1 MSVFQPFPI
10 LKLFFRWVEFGK
22 RANPCTCER
31 ARVKFSMDPFV
42 KKYQPETYEKWK
54 AGLDIAPHPYDPPE
68 KVKEVLKRAANPE
81 EFARKQ
87 EEKKRKE
94 EERKFKKMKTIED
107 NRKKQKAKKDLE
119 KREKEGLD
127 PEAEETPL
135 MEEGAQGAKDP
146 VQEAETT
153 PNGSGLEAQD
163 DGVPD
168 FTHNE
173 DCTVIRVYRVNGFD
187 SIEVEVNANTMEIVT
202 GKWELEEHL
211 GKTGVNLSDYT
222 VDSLITSGVLYK
234 SFEKRINTNKKGK
247 RKLETAA
254 VNSSGNG
261 KTGLESTSGSETDG
275 GQQQQVTENKT
286 VAMYK
291 HVGEEGLHITVDPT
305 TKELTSKPSKRLIEF
320 LKTAGPSTTL
330 AQLITIGVFVKI
342 CDCVMEVKKVE
353 KLVKSTQG
361 QTPKAKKPKLEQRQ
375 QQKNGLDEPMEQEL
389 MDQVKPVGVVG
400 PPGSPTKTPSFERAV
415 KSILVYRHCHTGE
428 HFSLSESKKLMGRLS
443 TKTKELFE
451 TKSPEE
457 MIEDGTLQLMGTR
470 SVKPQY
476 DHGKFF

>member
-1 MSVFQPFPI
+1 
-10 LKLFFRWVEFGK
+10 
-22 RANPCTCER
+22 
-31 ARVKFSMDPFV
+31 MDPFV

-68 KVKEVLKRAANPE
+68 KVKEVMKRAANPE
-81 EFARKQ
+81 EYVRKQ

-127 PEAEETPL
+127 PEAEETPP

-146 VQEAETT
+146 EQEEETT
-153 PNGSGLEAQD
+153 PDDSGLEAKD
-163 DGVPD
+163 DVIPD
-168 FTHNE
+168 FTHTE
-173 DCTVIRVYRVNGFD
+173 DCKLIRVYRVNGFD
-187 SIEVEVNANTMEIVT
+187 SIEVEVNANTMEIQT

-211 GKTGVNLSDYT
+211 SKTGVNLSDHT

-234 SFEKRINTNKKGK
+234 SSEKRINTNKKGK

-254 VNSSGNG
+254 
-261 KTGLESTSGSETDG
+261 KTGLESTSASGSETDG
-275 GQQQQVTENKT
+275 GQQQQHVREKKT

-305 TKELTSKPSKRLIEF
+305 TKELTSKPSKRLIDF
-320 LKTAGPSTTL
+320 LKNAGPSTTV

-342 CDCVMEVKKVE
+342 CDCIMEVEKVE
-353 KLVKSTQG
+353 KLDKSTKG

-375 QQKNGLDEPMEQEL
+375 QQKNGLDEPMEQES

-415 KSILVYRHCHTGE
+415 KSILVYRHRPTGE
-428 HFSLSESKKLMGRLS
+428 HFSLSESKKLMGRQT

-451 TKSPEE
+451 TKSPQE

-470 SVKPQY
+470 HVKPEF